1 MVWKKYENI
10 ADGLTLYKKRFDD
23 KYQSTTDLY
32 VVELYSW
39 TVKGKKVV
47 GYRAYFAQTPYW
59 LQSFQEPVIGKT
71 KKDVVKRA
79 KKMVETY
86 WKMYNTKW

>member
-1 MVWKKYENI
+1 MVWRKQEI
-10 ADGLTLYKKRFDD
+10 LEDLTLYKKRFDG
-23 KYQSTTDLY
+23 KYQSTTVDLY